1 MKSFLLIFCVWL
13 IFLGSAAAQE
23 NTEPVIVLEEEK
35 GTSTPLSSEEAAA
48 PESGEAAAPR
58 KTPKSPGEAHAL
70 DKIVVTATKTPRNPE
85 DIPASITVVTSK
97 DIAHQ
102 NIQTADQALQQVPG
116 AYNSRGKGW
125 ADTMTDVTLRG
136 FPNQSR
142 TLTLYDGQN
151 LATGYS
157 QSFTWTAIPVQEI
170 DRIEVVRGPFS
181 ALYGGSAMGGVINI
195 ITKTPRKLE
204 LTSLVGYGRYDS
216 WSTYLAVG
224 NRFWDKLSLKASYTY
239 QDTAGYA
246 SNLVSRSASVG
257 AAATRVI
264 GWRPS
269 TTTSNTPTY
278 IIGDKGDN
286 SYWNSSL
293 NTKLSWDLAP
303 GHKLDF
309 GVLLNWNYYDY
320 GQYHTY
326 LVNQAT
332 GQPVASGTVGLGSS
346 NLRFRN
352 LTEGAFLSG
361 RGWEHKALYNLTSEH
376 NLTDTTTLKLRGGFL
391 NQPQNDYVTPGTST
405 ATDFSS
411 GPGTYTNNK
420 SRSWTGEVQAVQAI
434 GTQHTLTGGVTLQ
447 ADSSI
452 NKTYDLANWREAG
465 SKLQL
470 TTQAEG
476 KTKTWGFYA
485 QDEVAWHP
493 MFSTVVGARLDWWQ
507 TYDGMYQ
514 EALNAPE
521 QRLSSRE
528 ELSFNP
534 KLAFLFR
541 PWDWMSWRASAGTTF
556 RPPNIYELYR
566 TWRSSSG
573 ITYKGNPA
581 LKPEKAISW
590 EVGATFKPFPGNVIT
605 ATFFDNHVSDLIYR
619 VKDSSDPN
627 LRLSKNAAQARI
639 MGLEVEI
646 TQKLFSWLDLFGN
659 MTLVDARLLKSDYN
673 PELRGKKL
681 TSIPRQQLNCGF
693 NARYWIFNAN
703 LTGRYVS
710 KVNDSDDNSDWV
722 NGVPGSYD
730 PFFTLDSKLTVTP
743 VPWVSMSFSVENL
756 LDRKYFSNN
765 LTPGRT
771 FWIEA
776 GLKY

>member
-1 MKSFLLIFCVWL
+1 MKRFLSLLLVWFML
-13 IFLGSAAAQE
+13 SGSGAGQDTTPE
-23 NTEPVIVLEEEK
+23 EFMGEKQVTQSDSLREEEN
-35 GTSTPLSSEEAAA
+35 SS
-48 PESGEAAAPR
+48 SDRGEAASRAEAA
-58 KTPKSPGEAHAL
+58 KTGEIHAL
-70 DKIVVTATKTPRNPE
+70 DQIVVTATKTPRNP
-85 DIPASITVVTSK
+85 DDVPASITLVTSR
-97 DIAHQ
+97 DIENQ

-116 AYNSRGKGW
+116 VYNSRGKGW
-125 ADTMTDVTLRG
+125 ADTMTSVTLRG
-136 FPNQSR
+136 FPSQSR

-157 QSFTWTAIPVQEI
+157 QSFTWTAIPVHEI

-195 ITKTPRKLE
+195 ITKTPQKLE
-204 LTSLVGYGRYDS
+204 MTGQVGYGRYDS
-216 WSTYLAVG
+216 WSTYFAVG

-239 QDTAGYA
+239 QDTAGYPA
-246 SNLVSRSASVG
+246 NLVSRTASRG
-257 AAATRVI
+257 TAATRVV

-269 TTTSNTPTY
+269 TTTTNTPTY

-293 NTKLSWDLAP
+293 NTKLSWDIAP

-320 GQYHTY
+320 AQYHTY
-326 LVNQAT
+326 LVNPAT
-332 GQPVASGTVGLGSS
+332 GMPVASGTVGLGIS
-346 NLRFRN
+346 NLRFSG

-361 RGWEHKALYNLTSEH
+361 AGWEHKALYNLASEH
-376 NLTDTTTLKLRGGFL
+376 ALTETTTVKLRGGFL
-391 NQPQNDYVTPGTST
+391 NQPLNDYSTPGTT
-405 ATDFSS
+405 AATNFSS

-420 SRSWTGEVQAVQAI
+420 SRSWTAEVQAVQAV
-434 GTQHTLTGGVTLQ
+434 GTRHTLTGGVTLQ

-452 NKTYDLANWREAG
+452 NKTFDLANWREPA
-465 SKLQL
+465 SIVRL
-470 TTQAEG
+470 TTQAAG

-485 QDEVAWHP
+485 QDEIAWHP

-514 EALNAPE
+514 ETVNAPE
-521 QRLSSRE
+521 TRLSSRE

-541 PWDWMSWRASAGTTF
+541 PWEWMSWRASAGTTF

-573 ITYKGNPA
+573 ITYKGNPG
-581 LKPEKAISW
+581 LQPEKAVSW
-590 EVGATFKPFPGNVIT
+590 EVGGTFKPFPGNVIT

-619 VKDSSDPN
+619 VTDSTDPN
-627 LRLSKNAAQARI
+627 VRLAKNAAQARI
-639 MGLEVEI
+639 MGVEVEI
-646 TQKLFSWLDLFGN
+646 TQKLCSWLDIFGN
-659 MTLVDARLLKSDYN
+659 MTLVDARLLKSEYN

-681 TSIPRQQLNCGF
+681 TSVPRQQLNCGF
-693 NARYWIFNAN
+693 NAHYGMFNAN

-710 KVNDSDDNSDWV
+710 KVNSSDDNSDWV

-730 PFFTLDSKLTVTP
+730 PYFTLDSKLTVTP
-743 VPWVSMSFSVENL
+743 VTWAAVSFSVDNML
-756 LDRKYFSNN
+756 NRRYFLNN

-776 GLKY
+776 TLKY